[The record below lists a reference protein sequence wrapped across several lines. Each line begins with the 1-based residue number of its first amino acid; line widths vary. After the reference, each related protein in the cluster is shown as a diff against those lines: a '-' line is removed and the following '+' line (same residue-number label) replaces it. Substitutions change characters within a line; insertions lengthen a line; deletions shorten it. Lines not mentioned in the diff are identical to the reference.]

1 MENKCSV
8 VLGDVNE
15 VTDFDHNSVGYYQTA
30 LHKSEKVLCG
40 SWSWAVSQSW
50 LICLSHPG
58 QAWWDPEQFV
68 EFEDSGLSQYSS
80 THELKKRRGMKKAIP
95 APSETILM
103 ISVSVALQALGF
115 VLPASWRILPSLL
128 YFQFYLG
135 KNNIWWKF
143 LSVLM
148 VFNEVSLGPV
158 LENGTNVNCFVSTS
172 LVVPFILFCGLCFSL
187 LK

>member
-80 THELKKRRGMKKAIP
+80 THELKKGGAWKRPFLHHQKQFWSSLWVWHSRHLA
-95 APSETILM
+95 LCF
-103 ISVSVALQALGF
+103 LQAEGF
-115 VLPASWRILPSLL
+115 CLHCFIFNFIWGKIIYDES
-128 YFQFYLG
+128 FYQC
-135 KNNIWWKF
+135 WWY
-143 LSVLM
+143 LM
-148 VFNEVSLGPV
+148 RCL
-158 LENGTNVNCFVSTS
+158 
-172 LVVPFILFCGLCFSL
+172 
-187 LK
+187 